1 MTKAMSK
8 IVTFLGL
15 VVALVLVAA
24 LVFSGIAPRLR
35 AHQALVE
42 LTNLTAAPPVAV
54 VHASRAA
61 KAEEVILPANIQAFL
76 DAPIYARTNG
86 YLKHWYFDIGAHVK
100 QGDLL
105 AEIESPEVDQQ
116 LQQAREELNT
126 AQANLHLSQI
136 TAERYSG
143 LFKTDSVAKQDVD
156 NAVQDEAAKAATVK
170 SAQANVDRLLQLVS
184 FEKVIAPFTGV
195 VTARNTDVGQLIQ
208 SGPAQSGGPATRELF
223 HVATVDKL
231 RVFINVPQVYS
242 HETKPG
248 MHADLT
254 VPEMPG
260 RRFTGTIVRTADA
273 IDPATR
279 TLLVE
284 VDIPNGAGLLFPGAY
299 AEMHFGLKNNQQTL
313 VIPATSLIF
322 GTQGLRV
329 PVIAAGSKI
338 SMVPVIVGRDFGTTV
353 EILSGLP
360 ADSTIV
366 ANPPDSLVEGE
377 AVRVMQPKHAKQSA
391 E

>member
-1 MTKAMSK
+1 MSR
-8 IVTFLGL
+8 IVTFLGF

-35 AHQALVE
+35 AHQALVQ

-126 AQANLHLSQI
+126 AQANLRLSQI

-143 LFKTDSVAKQDVD
+143 LFKTDSVSKQDVD

-184 FEKVIAPFTGV
+184 FEKVVAPFSGV

-273 IDPATR
+273 IDPTTR

-329 PVIAAGSKI
+329 PVIASGSKI
-338 SMVPVIVGRDFGTTV
+338 SMLPVIVGRDFGTTV

>member
-1 MTKAMSK
+1 MTKATSRSL
-8 IVTFLGL
+8 TLLGFL
-15 VVALVLVAA
+15 LVLALAAA

-35 AHQALVE
+35 AHQALVA
-42 LTNLTAAPPVAV
+42 LTNVTAAPPVSV
-54 VHASRAA
+54 VHATHAN
-61 KAEEVILPANIQAFL
+61 KAEEVVLPANMQAFV

-86 YLKHWYFDIGAHVK
+86 YLKRWYFDIGAHVK
-100 QGDLL
+100 EGDLL

-116 LQQAREELNT
+116 LQQAREDLNT
-126 AQANLHLSQI
+126 ALANLHLSQI
-136 TAERYSG
+136 TAERYNG

-156 NAVQDEAAKAATVK
+156 NAVQDAAAKGAIVK

-184 FEKVIAPFTGV
+184 FEKVRAPFTGV
-195 VTARNTDVGQLIQ
+195 VTARNTDVGQLIE
-208 SGPAQSGGPATRELF
+208 SGPSQGTTGVRELF
-223 HVATVDKL
+223 HVAMVDKL
-231 RVFINVPQVYS
+231 RVFVNVPQVYS

-254 VPEMPG
+254 LAEMPG
-260 RRFTGTIVRTADA
+260 RRFKGTVVRTSDA

-284 VDIPNGAGLLFPGAY
+284 LDISNSAGLLFPGAF
-299 AEMHFGLKNNQQTL
+299 AQVHFAIKGNAQTL
-313 VIPATSLIF
+313 IIPATSLIF
-322 GTQGLRV
+322 ETQGLRV
-329 PVIAAGSKI
+329 PVVTAGNKIALL
-338 SMVPVIVGRDFGTTV
+338 PVTVGRDFGTTV

-360 ADSTIV
+360 ANADIV

-377 AVRVMQPKHAKQSA
+377 AVRVMQPRHGQQAA